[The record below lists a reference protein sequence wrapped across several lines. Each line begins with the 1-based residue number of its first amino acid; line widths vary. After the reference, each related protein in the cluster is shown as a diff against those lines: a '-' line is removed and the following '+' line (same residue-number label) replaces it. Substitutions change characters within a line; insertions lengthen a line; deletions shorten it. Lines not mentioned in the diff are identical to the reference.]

1 MDDVRLLP
9 IGVGVLALVLAGCSR
24 AGGGVD
30 VQAVATVL
38 PTLRGAST
46 PVPEVSAS
54 PSPGATGAAIPS
66 TAPIPDPLP
75 CGDILVPIDKE
86 HALDPDCEPGDL
98 VPLPAEVTD
107 GGSHLLRREA
117 ADALMRLLDAARADG
132 HRLFVVSAYRSY
144 QQQEQTFQ
152 YWVSVLGEAEA
163 RRTSAEPGHS
173 EHQLGTTVDLSSAT
187 VGGQLSEEFGDTP
200 EGRWLEENAW
210 RFGFALSYPRG
221 AEGVTGY
228 AYEPWHW
235 RYIGPEAA
243 ARWRASGLTLRE
255 FLLREWRGR

>member
-1 MDDVRLLP
+1 MGDVRPLP
-9 IGVGVLALVLAGCSR
+9 FTVSALVLLLAACSR
-24 AGGGVD
+24 AGGGVE
-30 VQAVATVL
+30 VEPVGTSSPASGGT
-38 PTLRGAST
+38 TLTAD
-46 PVPEVSAS
+46 AS
-54 PSPGATGAAIPS
+54 PSPTAGSGTLVPPS
-66 TAPIPDPLP
+66 PTPPVPDPLP

-86 HALDPDCEPGDL
+86 HALEPDCEPGDL
-98 VPLPAEVTD
+98 VPLPAEATD

-117 ADALMRLLDAARADG
+117 ADALLRMLDAARAEG
-132 HRLFVVSAYRSY
+132 HDLYVVSAYRSY
-144 QQQEQTFQ
+144 RQQEQTFQ
-152 YWVSVLGEAEA
+152 YWVSVLGETEA

-187 VGGQLSEEFGDTP
+187 VGGQLVEEFGDTP
-200 EGRWLEENAW
+200 EGRWLEQNAW

-235 RYIGPEAA
+235 RYIGPEVA

-255 FLLREWRGR
+255 FLLREWQGR